1 LVDHIWK
8 TGLFMLLLLTS
19 SAVYGHHSFAVEFTA
34 QRTITLTGTVAE
46 VWFRNPHVRYYVE
59 VVNADKQIENW
70 DVRTSSPSLL
80 VRKGW
85 TKNTISVGDKIVI
98 KGHPGRE
105 GRKLLSVISI
115 RLPDGSIL
123 GQGPGPTEY
132 DTTAEGQP

>member
-1 LVDHIWK
+1 
-8 TGLFMLLLLTS
+8 M
-19 SAVYGHHSFAVEFTA
+19 
-34 QRTITLTGTVAE
+34 TITGTVAE

-59 VVNADKQIENW
+59 VINADKQIENW

-85 TKNTISVGDKIVI
+85 TKNTISVGDKVVI

-115 RLPDGSIL
+115 RLPDGSLL
-123 GQGPGPTEY
+123 GQNPGPAEY
-132 DTTAEGQP
+132 ESNPETQS

>member
-1 LVDHIWK
+1 
-8 TGLFMLLLLTS
+8 MLLLTNS
-19 SAVYGHHSFAVEFTA
+19 SVHSHHSFAVEFTA
-34 QRTITLTGTVAE
+34 QRTITITGTVAE

-59 VVNADKQIENW
+59 VINSDEQIENW

-85 TKNTISVGDKIVI
+85 TKNTIRIGDNVVI

-115 RLPDGSIL
+115 RLADGSIL
-123 GQGPGPTEY
+123 GQNPGPAEY
-132 DTTAEGQP
+132 DTTPESQP